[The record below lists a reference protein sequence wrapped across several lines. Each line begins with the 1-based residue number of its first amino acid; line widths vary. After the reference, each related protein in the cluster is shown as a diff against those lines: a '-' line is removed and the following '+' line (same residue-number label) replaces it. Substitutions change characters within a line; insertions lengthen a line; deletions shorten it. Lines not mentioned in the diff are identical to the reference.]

1 MLSNSKKDINLEGLE
16 ICINELN
23 NKHRNILEDNE
34 LTILKNKLFNHD
46 DQNINFDEIET

>member
-16 ICINELN
+16 IYINELN
-23 NKHRNILEDNE
+23 NKDKDILEDNE
-34 LTILKNKLFNHD
+34 LTILKNKLFND